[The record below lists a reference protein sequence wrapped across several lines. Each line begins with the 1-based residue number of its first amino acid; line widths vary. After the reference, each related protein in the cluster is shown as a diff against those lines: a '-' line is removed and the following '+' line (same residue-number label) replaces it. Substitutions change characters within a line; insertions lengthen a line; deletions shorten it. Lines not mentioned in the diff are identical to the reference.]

1 MQSRKPSG
9 LMQHAQYKRRQCVAD
24 PWYGAQSIRRM
35 KFAVEP
41 FDFAAETTEL
51 AFQQAHAIDLD
62 GGFQL
67 QVFKIDCIPM
77 KASRLHCSR
86 FEAVYQLVGKRA
98 AMGMVTAGVLG
109 NEAEQGRTPCFDD
122 GHGIQQVVQDGQ
134 RQIGTKI
141 WQNSLDGGA
150 GPAHQIDQPTLDGA
164 DLVFQALTL
173 AGQTLQ
179 RMAIGVGHIDRVNWH
194 PTEPGDGTEHIG
206 VSSIGFGVLPK

>member
-1 MQSRKPSG
+1 MRGRSR
-9 LMQHAQYKRRQCVAD
+9 
-24 PWYGAQSIRRM
+24 YGAQSIRRM

-109 NEAEQGRTPCFDD
+109 NEAEQGRTPCLRTVM
-122 GHGIQQVVQDGQ
+122 GSNKSC
-134 RQIGTKI
+134 RTA
-141 WQNSLDGGA
+141 NARS
-150 GPAHQIDQPTLDGA
+150 GPKSGKQPRWRGRPSAQIDSRRSMVMTSSSRRSRWRVKRRSA
-164 DLVFQALTL
+164 KRSAL
-173 AGQTLQ
+173 
-179 RMAIGVGHIDRVNWH
+179 
-194 PTEPGDGTEHIG
+194 GT
-206 VSSIGFGVLPK
+206 